1 MIYNLTDP
9 AHPVFIRDWALDG
22 QQPGGTPPPHYT
34 AVPSIHGPI
43 STGPGKRVYFAYG
56 TSSNGAMQIVDRD
69 KLFTTSPTDYK
80 SAELGL
86 LDMSPTW
93 GAHTSFP
100 IGKIAVTDWAANT
113 ENVRD
118 FVVVTSEETY
128 LRGGH
133 FSMEGMLTQIQEAL
147 EAGAR
152 LGFPL
157 TRLLG
162 HPELVL
168 EDLSGVNLSGVNEFI
183 EYEMRL
189 NDVLPSYDDPVICL
203 YDTNLLNG
211 TLAVDILR
219 THPVAI
225 IGGLLYENPFFV
237 PPQEFLR
244 QVLQRSGAQVTL
256 GDLRIEGA
264 LAQGFFALANDL
276 ISVLALP
283 AMWGGKEA
291 AQIVCTLLD
300 VLVACCVWTLPM
312 RNSRIRL
319 MKSPLRW
326 SASRSRGIH

>member
-1 MIYNLTDP
+1 MTS
-9 AHPVFIRDWALDG
+9 
-22 QQPGGTPPPHYT
+22 T
-34 AVPSIHGPI
+34 AAPI
-43 STGPGKRVYFAYG
+43 PFAGSMLGDYRHVC
-56 TSSNGAMQIVDRD
+56 AFFQ
-69 KLFTTSPTDYK
+69 SPQEEYAT
-80 SAELGL
+80 L
-86 LDMSPTW
+86 LP
-93 GAHTSFP
+93 F
-100 IGKIAVTDWAANT
+100 
-113 ENVRD
+113 VRD
-118 FVVVTSEETY
+118 GLERGERAYHILPSQQRAEYLDQLRSAGIDVATAQQRGQLNVVTSEETY

-237 PPQEFLR
+237 
-244 QVLQRSGAQVTL
+244 
-256 GDLRIEGA
+256 
-264 LAQGFFALANDL
+264 
-276 ISVLALP
+276 
-283 AMWGGKEA
+283 
-291 AQIVCTLLD
+291 
-300 VLVACCVWTLPM
+300 
-312 RNSRIRL
+312 
-319 MKSPLRW
+319 
-326 SASRSRGIH
+326 